1 MDYDFNF
8 NTLVWNG
15 EYTYGPYGA
24 RNWYSI
30 GGPEHP
36 MFKTLIR
43 RIEDEVPEVK
53 QFRTYVNGGLLEEW
67 MSWDIDMTITGDYQP
82 ELIKIIFEKILT
94 IGLELHLWVDLRYQE
109 TLWRPDLMT
118 MDNHNEM
125 ETWCYELHNTFS
137 RDGEEVVLDFYEQ
150 VDGIYRR
157 WNVYP
162 FPKHVERLNDGYIYS
177 PPLELFQ

>member
-8 NTLVWNG
+8 QTDVWYG

-43 RIEDEVPEVK
+43 RIENEVPEIK
-53 QFRTYVNGGLLEEW
+53 QFRTYVNGGLLEDW
-67 MSWDIDMTITGDYQP
+67 MSWDIDMTLTGEYRP
-82 ELIKIIFEKILT
+82 ELLKTIFEKVLDISFD
-94 IGLELHLWVDLRYQE
+94 LHLCVDLRYQK
-109 TLWRPDLMT
+109 TLWRPDLMRD
-118 MDNHNEM
+118 DNYNDMSE
-125 ETWCYELHNTFS
+125 WCYELHDRFS
-137 RDGEEVVLDFYEQ
+137 RDGNETVLDFYEPI
-150 VDGIYRR
+150 DGIFRR
-157 WNVYP
+157 WMIYP
-162 FPKHVERLNDGYIYS
+162 FPKHIERIKNGYIYS